1 VIDCSKDGTINASSE
16 GKRSSRARANILKYC
31 ALEVV
36 IILFAAE
43 DLKNFVVEAIRV
55 EGRSFLKEAL

>member
-1 VIDCSKDGTINASSE
+1 M
-16 GKRSSRARANILKYC
+16 
-31 ALEVV
+31 V

-43 DLKNFVVEAIRV
+43 DLKNFVVGTIRV